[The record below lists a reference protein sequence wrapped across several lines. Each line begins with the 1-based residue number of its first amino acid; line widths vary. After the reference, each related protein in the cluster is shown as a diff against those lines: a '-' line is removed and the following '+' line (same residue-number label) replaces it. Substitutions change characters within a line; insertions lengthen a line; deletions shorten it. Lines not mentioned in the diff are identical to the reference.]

1 MMEDIFTVLPP
12 TIREILRQI
21 PKDTAEKIEEIRVR
35 ILRPLEV
42 IACGAPIYPSLQ
54 GEREWIIQPSDAQ
67 FILNQLSQYSMYA
80 FEEELKRGFI
90 TIKGGHRVGLAGK
103 VILEKGEVKTLK
115 DISSFNIRIARQT
128 VGAADSLVT
137 PLYQQGWK
145 NSLLIG
151 PPQSGKT
158 TLLRDLARII
168 STGVPAKGIPPM
180 KIGIVD
186 ERSEIAASIKG
197 VPQHQLGR
205 RVDVLD
211 GCPKAEGMMMMIRSM
226 SPDVIIVD
234 EIGRPE
240 DCLAVQEAIHAG
252 VSVISTAHGSSLEE
266 VAARP
271 ALKAL
276 FAEKAFQR
284 CVELTRGSEPGKIK
298 QIRTIGKPVSV
309 KAL

>member
-1 MMEDIFTVLPP
+1 MEEILAVLPP
-12 TIREILRQI
+12 AIRARLTKLPSVMIEGM
-21 PKDTAEKIEEIRVR
+21 EEIRIRVH
-35 ILRPLEV
+35 RPLEV
-42 IACGAPIYPSLQ
+42 ISQGTPMYPSVD
-54 GEREWIIQPSDAQ
+54 GEGEWIVQPSDAQ

-103 VILEKGEVKTLK
+103 VTLEKGEVKTIR
-115 DISSFNIRIARQT
+115 DISSFNIRVARQT
-128 VGAADSLVT
+128 IGAADSLVST
-137 PLYQQGWK
+137 LYEGGWK

-168 STGVPAKGIPPM
+168 STGVASAGIRPL

-226 SPDVIIVD
+226 SPDVLIVD

-240 DCLAVQEAIHAG
+240 DCLALQEAIHAG
-252 VSVISTAHGSSLEE
+252 VRVISTAHGSSLEE
-266 VAARP
+266 VASRP
-271 ALKAL
+271 ALRAL
-276 FAEKAFQR
+276 FAEKAFDK
-284 CVELTRGSEPGKIK
+284 CVELTRGKNPG
-298 QIRTIGKPVSV
+298 QIRRV
-309 KAL
+309 KSLNHMRTVKGL